1 MERVKIMTNDKK
13 YGWFTLSRELLHDKF
28 WKAERFTKGQA
39 WVDLIGLA
47 MFKQGMIDV
56 RGTLIN
62 VNRGQVGYS
71 QEQLGRRWKWSRSK
85 VKRFLNYLESVHQ
98 IEQHN
103 EKINKYLKTII
114 TITNYDLYQ
123 EGGQLDEQ
131 LDERQTN
138 IKRTADDTVYNKE
151 DNENNENNNN
161 APSSQKVKRQ
171 KPKPIYLNPPD
182 FMETC
187 VYCDDQGFSPDYI
200 DPKELWDFYVTD
212 KPEDQRWTYKDGK
225 PVMNWKSLY
234 RNIHN
239 SNKKQGKKVN
249 AGFVNEQNQGEG
261 YNVYGG
267 QTQGNGRRD
276 NLGWIGVNQG
286 KLSWCTPEDREGVI
300 MSDDDPRHGMNRA
313 QLDEYMTELN
323 AKSTKS

>member
-1 MERVKIMTNDKK
+1 MTEDKK
-13 YGWFTLSRELLHDKF
+13 HGWFTLSRELLQDKH
-28 WKAERFTKGQA
+28 WLAERFTKGQA

-47 MFKQGMIDV
+47 MFKQGMISV

-85 VKRFLNYLESVHQ
+85 VKRFLNYLENELQ

-131 LDERQTN
+131 LDEHQTN

-151 DNENNENNNN
+151 DNEDKENNSIN
-161 APSSQKVKRQ
+161 APKSSTRKNT
-171 KPKPIYLNPPD
+171 KPKPVNLNPPRKED
-182 FMETC
+182 TID
-187 VYCDDQGFSPDYI
+187 YCNEQGFNPDYI
-200 DPKELWDFYVTD
+200 DPHELWDFYVTD
-212 KPEDQRWTYKDGK
+212 KAEAFQWTYKDGK

-239 SNKKQGKKVN
+239 SNKKNGKKVT
-249 AGFVNEQNQGEG
+249 GFIKEDQTQGEG
-261 YNVYGG
+261 STIYGG
-267 QTQGNGRRD
+267 EAGNGRRD
-276 NLGWIGVNQG
+276 NLGWIGVNKG
-286 KLSWCTPEDREGVI
+286 KLSWCTPEDKSGVI
-300 MSDDDPRHGMNRA
+300 MADDDPRHGMNRA
-313 QLDEYMTELN
+313 QLDEYMIELN
-323 AKSTKS
+323 AKGTKT